1 MDAFKGKYERTSA
14 ENYEEFLKALDV
26 SYLLRKAATVSTP
39 VVEVTENSGV
49 WSIKSSTT
57 LKSMELKFK
66 VIWKV
71 LNWYWLLYTQIG
83 VEFEEST
90 PDGRDVKAIVNFEGG
105 KIVTVQKA
113 KKAGQKSTR
122 SVREMNG
129 PDELIYTMTVEGNDS
144 LVCVQ
149 KFKRVWSTSY
159 QGLYTDMDMYIDTS
173 SALHILKQYKSHA
186 QVTVF
191 NQHIGSSCLAN
202 SNLPHCDHCNFSIYL
217 ILSCSPWGKHI
228 KVKAIQLKI

>member
-66 VIWKV
+66 VISKG
-71 LNWYWLLYTQIG
+71 LNWYWFLYIQIG

-149 KFKRVWSTSY
+149 KFKRVWSTELNEFKSR
-159 QGLYTDMDMYIDTS
+159 TSMDGHGNYFICITYVE
-173 SALHILKQYKSHA
+173 Q
-186 QVTVF
+186 
-191 NQHIGSSCLAN
+191 
-202 SNLPHCDHCNFSIYL
+202 
-217 ILSCSPWGKHI
+217 
-228 KVKAIQLKI
+228 